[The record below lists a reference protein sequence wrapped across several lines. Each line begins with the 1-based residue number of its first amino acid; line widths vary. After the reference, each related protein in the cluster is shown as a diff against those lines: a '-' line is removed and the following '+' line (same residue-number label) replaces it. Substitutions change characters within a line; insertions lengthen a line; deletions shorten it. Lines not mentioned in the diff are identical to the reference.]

1 MIDLDALAGLRAVAT
16 HGSVVAAAA
25 ATGFT
30 PSAISQQ
37 VKRLERQTGVP
48 LLERVGRGVML
59 TSHGQHLVAAG
70 EQVLADL
77 EKLEAG
83 LQQRAGVV
91 AGRVRLAA
99 FSTAMRGLIA
109 PIARS
114 LRDAHPDLTLT
125 LDEREP
131 WDVVDLV
138 ASGQAELG
146 IVHRWGGVPLAVPD
160 HVVSTPV
167 ATDLAELVV
176 HRDDPLAARTRVTLH
191 DLVDVGWIA
200 TPEGTIC
207 RQWLSRMYDGTGRP
221 PRIAHVSGEFD
232 VPPRAG
238 PRRPRRRAGPTAWG
252 GRRSGTTWSPY
263 LWGTPSRSASST
275 RCTAGRWRTPLP
287 SRRCWRRSPGWVR
300 AAESTGSA
308 GWPCLGCGPAVGTG
322 FKRQRR
328 EGWVVGPG
336 PAVGFR
342 VGTRD
347 LAPPISHQPQVPGC
361 FFAIRAQSVRL

>member
-59 TSHGQHLVAAG
+59 TSHGQHLVDAG

-77 EKLEAG
+77 EQLEAG

-176 HRDDPLAARTRVTLH
+176 HRDDPLAARARVTPH

-221 PRIAHVSGEFD
+221 PRIAHVSGEFESHLAL
-232 VPPRAG
+232 VRAG
-238 PRRPRRRAGPTAWG
+238 LGVALVPRMGRGPLGDDLVAVRVEEPEPIRLVDALHRRTMAD
-252 GRRSGTTWSPY
+252 S
-263 LWGTPSRSASST
+263 
-275 RCTAGRWRTPLP
+275 
-287 SRRCWRRSPGWVR
+287 
-300 AAESTGSA
+300 
-308 GWPCLGCGPAVGTG
+308 PAVQAVLAAFAG
-322 FKRQRR
+322 
-328 EGWVVGPG
+328 VGAG
-336 PAVGFR
+336 G
-342 VGTRD
+342 
-347 LAPPISHQPQVPGC
+347 
-361 FFAIRAQSVRL
+361 